1 MISGPGRPGAS
12 GEAVMD
18 DSGKDRRPPPAIPP
32 RRDSKER
39 YRTATDGLQEG
50 VLFKSAAGVISGWN
64 PSAQRIL
71 GSTLERQ
78 GADAVTED
86 GSLVPPEEQ
95 PEALALRSGLP
106 SPRVV
111 LGISREGGG
120 PG

>member
-50 VLFKSAAGVISGWN
+50 VLFKSAAGVISGWS

-71 GSTLERQ
+71 GSALQRL
-78 GADAVTED
+78 GADAIRED
-86 GSLVPPEEQ
+86 GSPFVPEEQ
-95 PEALALRSGLP
+95 PDALALCSGLP
-106 SPRVV
+106 S
-111 LGISREGGG
+111 
-120 PG
+120 